1 MKRVQILYS
10 MHSAAAHGG
19 RKAVP
24 EEDVAD
30 LTSLAQT
37 VIMRLIAREDDFADR
52 DALFEWIL
60 EQKPAP
66 AGRPG

>member
-10 MHSAAAHGG
+10 MHGAAAHGG

-37 VIMRLIAREDDFADR
+37 VIMRLIA
-52 DALFEWIL
+52 
-60 EQKPAP
+60 
-66 AGRPG
+66 